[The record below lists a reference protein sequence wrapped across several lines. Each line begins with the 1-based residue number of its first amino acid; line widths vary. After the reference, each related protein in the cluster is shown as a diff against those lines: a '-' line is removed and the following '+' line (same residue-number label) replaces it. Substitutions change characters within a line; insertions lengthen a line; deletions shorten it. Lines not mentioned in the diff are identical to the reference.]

1 MNQKLA
7 IILILVAGGMGIA
20 YSTSGQIQI
29 GPTSCIGL
37 ACDSNDFTNYNTIV
51 LNSTVFS
58 GYDTS
63 ISQLTISNNGVVGS
77 VGSNRNGVVLINGTV
92 TFEGSPNNSG
102 SSPELDQ
109 TTTGKYLAIFK
120 VETIKV
126 FKNGVFLQDLG
137 VNTSQFT
144 SRTGLA
150 ISPDGHYIALMGKDS
165 GSAHDRLIIFGGS

>member
-1 MNQKLA
+1 
-7 IILILVAGGMGIA
+7 MGIA

-29 GPTSCIGL
+29 SNTGCVGISCDGS
-37 ACDSNDFTNYNTIV
+37 DYTNYNTII

-58 GYDTS
+58 GYDVS

-77 VGSNRNGVVLINGTV
+77 IGSNRNGVILLNGTV
-92 TFEGSPNNSG
+92 TFEGSPNNSA

-120 VETIKV
+120 VETVKV
-126 FKNGVFLQDLG
+126 FKNGIFLQDLG

-165 GSAHDRLIIFGGS
+165 GSAHDRLIIFEGT